1 MKLVSLLSFSPQ
13 VRSDSMQSHKLQNTR
28 LSCPPSPGA
37 AQTNVHRVSNAIQPS
52 HPLPSPS
59 PPAFNLA
66 QHQDLFQ

>member
-13 VRSDSMQSHKLQNTR
+13 VMSDSMQSHKLQNTR

-52 HPLPSPS
+52 HPLPSS
-59 PPAFNLA
+59 FLLAFTLS
-66 QHQDLFQ
+66 QHQGFF